1 MAQIK
6 KTNMEDKQI
15 ALIQT
20 ELSPIVTKAKAI
32 VVKDQ
37 KTMEVASQ
45 MLSELNKKADMIE
58 EEKQKVLKPLN
69 QARTAEL
76 NRWKPVL
83 GILDTA
89 TDYLRGTI
97 SSWQT
102 AEVKRVR
109 EEEQAIANRVG
120 EGKGKLKVETA
131 VKKIEEIDTPDHQV
145 STEAG
150 LVKFREDK
158 VLKIT
163 DEKKIP
169 REYLMI
175 DEKKLL
181 EALKGGVIVA
191 GAELDIRMTPVNFR

>member
-1 MAQIK
+1 MVMKQTKI
-6 KTNMEDKQI
+6 EDKQI
-15 ALIQT
+15 AIIQT
-20 ELSPIVTKAKAI
+20 ELSPIVAKAKAV

-37 KTMEVASQ
+37 KTMESASL

-69 QARTAEL
+69 EARTAEI

-83 GILDTA
+83 SILTTS
-89 TDYLRGTI
+89 TDYLRSTI
-97 SSWQT
+97 SGWQT
-102 AEVKRVR
+102 AETKRVR
-109 EEEQAIANRVG
+109 AEEEAIANRVG

-131 VKKIEEIDTPDHQV
+131 VKQIEKIETPDEQV
-145 STEAG
+145 ATEAG

-158 VLKIT
+158 VIKIT
-163 DEKKIP
+163 NIALIP
-169 REYLMI
+169 REYLVV

-181 EALKGGVIVA
+181 EALKAGISVA

>member
-1 MAQIK
+1 
-6 KTNMEDKQI
+6 MEDKQI
-15 ALIQT
+15 AVIQT
-20 ELSPIVTKAKAI
+20 ELSPIVTKARGVI
-32 VVKDQ
+32 VKDQ

-69 QARTAEL
+69 AARTAEL

-83 GILDTA
+83 STLETA
-89 TDYLRGTI
+89 TDHLRSTI
-97 SSWQT
+97 SAYQT

-109 EEEQAIANRVG
+109 EEEAKIANRVG
-120 EGKGKLKVETA
+120 EGKGKIGVETA
-131 VKKIEEIDTPDHQV
+131 VRKIEEIEAPEHQV
-145 STEAG
+145 ATEAG

-158 VLKIT
+158 VIKIT
-163 DEKKIP
+163 DESRIP
-169 REYLMI
+169 REYLVV

-181 EALKGGVIVA
+181 EALKGGVLVP